1 MLGWEGLKLRGSRC
15 TSDSPLTS
23 RLPRG
28 SGLCFL
34 TQKVGVIIII
44 IILQH
49 PSLGG
54 LEEASLEVHLAGCQG
69 ESVIHSVM
77 SDSLDCSL
85 LGSSVHEI
93 LPARTLRWVVIP
105 FSRGSNLGLQH
116 CRHFRYHLSYQGSP
130 GNVTKKGGEK
140 RTVGFLLALPAASHP
155 PSGSGVRV
163 LHPCLASG

>member
-77 SDSLDCSL
+77 SDSL
-85 LGSSVHEI
+85 
-93 LPARTLRWVVIP
+93 
-105 FSRGSNLGLQH
+105 
-116 CRHFRYHLSYQGSP
+116 
-130 GNVTKKGGEK
+130 
-140 RTVGFLLALPAASHP
+140 
-155 PSGSGVRV
+155 
-163 LHPCLASG
+163 